1 MWIRNKNGK
10 IVELDE
16 KKYSS
21 QKNFYEEYYK
31 IVYNKS
37 LKEEDHNKKLEE
49 LIKGLKSI
57 M

>member
-10 IVELDE
+10 IVKLDE

-21 QKNFYEEYYK
+21 KKNFYEEYYK

-49 LIKGLKSI
+49 LIKGLK
-57 M
+57 

>member
-10 IVELDE
+10 IVMLDE

-21 QKNFYEEYYK
+21 QKNFYEEYK

-49 LIKGLKSI
+49 LIKGLE
-57 M
+57 

>member
-10 IVELDE
+10 IVQLDE

-49 LIKGLKSI
+49 LIKGLE
-57 M
+57 

>member
-1 MWIRNKNGK
+1 MWIRNKNGE
-10 IVELDE
+10 IVKLDE

-37 LKEEDHNKKLEE
+37 LKKDHNKKLEE
-49 LIKGLKSI
+49 LIKGLK
-57 M
+57 